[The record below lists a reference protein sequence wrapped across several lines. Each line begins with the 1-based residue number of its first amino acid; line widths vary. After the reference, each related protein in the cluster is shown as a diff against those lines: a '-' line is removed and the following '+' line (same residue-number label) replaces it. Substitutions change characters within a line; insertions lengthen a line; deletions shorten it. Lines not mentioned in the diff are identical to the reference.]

1 MKLFKNNNAVSYLQV
16 FLEND
21 EKLGD
26 FLNSYLKMLLHGG
39 LRKILGQVKSKGFD
53 ALEII
58 SFLSFMPLLCIGS
71 INGYYFHYGNQVI
84 ACRKDVLYR
93 LKNNCDVRWRSIQ
106 ASIAKRFLKLLS
118 KAAAEDKEVCKA
130 KYLVLDDTV
139 LAKTGKALE
148 FIGRVWDHVSH
159 GYVLGYKLMVLG
171 FYDGKSF
178 LPLDFSL
185 HREKGK
191 RKNRPYGMRPK
202 ELRKQ
207 YHKER
212 PKGAA
217 SQERIREL
225 DEKKTDVGL
234 QMIKR
239 AFKKGFRP
247 DYVLVDSW
255 FFCYALLKLCLKLKS
270 NLICMAK
277 MGKAKFTYQGKAY
290 TPKALA
296 SIHSR
301 HQRYCRK
308 LKAWHIDLKVEYQ
321 GIEVK
326 IFLVRYDQQQKW
338 HLIVCSDTRLGFIQ
352 VMEHYQMR
360 WSIEICFKECKQYLQ
375 LGKCQSNDF
384 DAQIADITICFIL
397 YTAIALKQRMEQG
410 QSIGYLFKQL
420 RNQSIVATLAEKLW
434 EAFLKVVQKI
444 VRLLDID
451 PFIFIKKMIAHNVNE
466 ELIRILTTEFL
477 DPPDEAVP
485 IPVVN

>member
-1 MKLFKNNNAVSYLQV
+1 MKLFKNNIAVSYLQV

-26 FLNSYLKMLLHGG
+26 FLNAYLKPLLHGG
-39 LRKILGQVKSKGFD
+39 LKRILARFKSKGFD

-58 SFLSFMPLLCIGS
+58 SFLSLMPLLCIGS
-71 INGYYFHYGNQVI
+71 IHGYYFHHGNKLI
-84 ACRKDVLYR
+84 DCGKDVLYR
-93 LKNNCDVRWRSIQ
+93 LKNNCDVRWRSMQ
-106 ASIAKRFLKLLS
+106 SSIAKRFLKLVNQ
-118 KAAAEDKEVCKA
+118 AGEEDKEVCKT
-130 KYLVLDDTV
+130 KYLILDDTV

-159 GYVLGYKLMVLG
+159 GYVLGFKLMLLG

-185 HREKGK
+185 HRERGK
-191 RKNRPYGMRPK
+191 KKNKPYGMRPK
-202 ELRKQ
+202 ELKKQ
-207 YHKER
+207 YRKER
-212 PKGAA
+212 PKEAA

-239 AFKKGFRP
+239 AVQQGFKP

-255 FFCYALLKLCLKLKS
+255 FFCYALLKLCLKLKLD
-270 NLICMAK
+270 LICMAK
-277 MGKAKFTYQGKAY
+277 MGKAKFTWQGKAY

-296 SIHSR
+296 RIHSR
-301 HQRYCRK
+301 HQKYCRK

-360 WSIEICFKECKQYLQ
+360 WGIEICFKECKQYLQ

-384 DAQIADITICFIL
+384 DAQIADITICLIL

-410 QSIGYLFKQL
+410 QSIGYLFRRL
-420 RNQSIVATLAEKLW
+420 RNESIIATLAEKLW
-434 EAFLKVVQKI
+434 SAFLKVVQNI
-444 VRLLDID
+444 VRLLEID
-451 PFIFIKKMIAHNVNE
+451 PFIFIKKMIAQNVNE
-466 ELIRILTTEFL
+466 ELIRILATEFY
-477 DPPDEAVP
+477 DPPDKAEP
-485 IPVVN
+485 IHVKY